1 MCLLCVA
8 NDGHI
13 DIETIQGDFM
23 QSLSATAYVCMC
35 VCMLSAWQSN
45 AGAYMIAIQLTH
57 VFIVLKVLN
66 TL

>member
-1 MCLLCVA
+1 MCFLCVA

-23 QSLSATAYVCMC
+23 QSLSATPYVYVCMC
-35 VCMLSAWQSN
+35 VYVECMAS
-45 AGAYMIAIQLTH
+45 AYMIVIQLTH